1 MSGETPPGSDA
12 AFDLEFMELL
22 REAFISMSK
31 GDFEVRLKRHHDR
44 GTQDTIA
51 FLFNLTIEE
60 LGELFEQRAED
71 RRHMQALIETATDVL
86 VRIGAGDFGARVERS
101 FDGSP
106 EDVLAYLVN
115 NAAEEL
121 SGLFAELEQKNALLE
136 EQATRQALAERIA
149 YTTLSAGVGHE
160 LNNPLSYAAGNL
172 EFLEIELGQLQGLD
186 PEHLEELRSAIADAR
201 TGVSRASRIAADLKS
216 LTPSVTMVF
225 EDHDVQELVESSLAL
240 IRNAVQHRARL
251 QYHFDEVPRIRAD
264 RGRLGQV
271 LVNLVQNA
279 LHALPEDRCTEDNHV
294 EVAVARYSERM
305 VSIEVRDNGEGI
317 SMENRSR
324 IFDSFF
330 TTRPVGKGTGLGL
343 ALSKRMIADHGGRIE
358 VESEFGVG
366 STFRLLLPISAP
378 LSS

>member
-1 MSGETPPGSDA
+1 MSPEMPPGSGA
-12 AFDLEFMELL
+12 AFDLEFMEVL

-31 GDFEVRLKRHHDR
+31 GDFEIRMERTHDR
-44 GTQDTIA
+44 GMQDTIA
-51 FLFNLTIEE
+51 YLFNLTIEE
-60 LGELFEQRAED
+60 IGELFEQRAQD
-71 RRHMQALIETATDVL
+71 RRHMQVLIETATDVL
-86 VRIGAGDFGARVERS
+86 VRIGAGDFAARVERS

-136 EQATRQALAERIA
+136 EQASRQAMAERIA
-149 YTTLSAGVGHE
+149 YSTLSAGVGHE

-172 EFLEIELGQLQGLD
+172 EFLETELGQLRGID
-186 PEHLEELRSAIADAR
+186 PEHLEELQSAIADAR
-201 TGVSRASRIAADLKS
+201 IGVARASRIAADLKS

-225 EDHDVQELVESSLAL
+225 EDHDVQELVKSSLAL
-240 IRNAVQHRARL
+240 IRNAVQHKARL
-251 QYHFDEVPRIRAD
+251 CYRFADVPRIRAD

-279 LHALPEDRCTEDNHV
+279 LHALPEDRSTEDNRI
-294 EVAVARYSERM
+294 EVIVGRYSERM
-305 VSIEVRDNGEGI
+305 VSIQVRDNGEGI
-317 SMENRSR
+317 SLENRSR

-330 TTRPVGKGTGLGL
+330 STRPVGKGTGLGL

-358 VESEFGVG
+358 VDSEVGVG
-366 STFRLLLPISAP
+366 STFRLLLPISAST
-378 LSS
+378 SS